1 MTRLKKFPKGFW
13 RTELVSVAID
23 LDELCIGAKDQ
34 SNVEIAGF
42 PRNLSEQSVKRKFKV
57 VKH

>member
-23 LDELCIGAKDQ
+23 LDELCIGAKDE

-42 PRNLSEQSVKRKFKV
+42 PRNLSEQSVK
-57 VKH
+57 